1 MTKQHVRFLVEFDI
15 NIKDGFQL
23 DKKDYGLK
31 ALGKDIK
38 EFVSDAILIQ
48 SNGKNSAFGE
58 DEVIPKN
65 IRVTDISP
73 IEDR

>member
-38 EFVSDAILIQ
+38 EFVSDVSLYQ
-48 SNGKNSAFGE
+48 TDGEWE
-58 DEVIPKN
+58 DEAIPKN
-65 IRVTDISP
+65 IRVTDVSP
-73 IEDR
+73 IEDQ